1 MDEQQMHDEEMLK
14 RDYKPSK
21 GSKQRLETLLRQKN
35 GPSLDPV
42 PSSGPDVVGEILRQH
57 PNGPMG
63 STREQIAQS
72 IEDLG
77 F

>member
-21 GSKQRLETLLRQKN
+21 GSKQRLEALLRQKN
-35 GPSLDPV
+35 GPSLEPV
-42 PSSGPDVVGEILRQH
+42 PSSGQDVVGEILRDF

>member
-21 GSKQRLETLLRQKN
+21 GSKQRLEALLRQKN
-35 GPSLDPV
+35 GPSLEPV
-42 PSSGPDVVGEILRQH
+42 QLSEYDVVGSILQNH